1 MHFNNTSFGI
11 LPYVKQVVWI
21 TLVTA
26 IVVLAVVCVRLF
38 SLVHFNA
45 DINIVNADFW
55 RVLWQGLRFD
65 VATSIR
71 LFLPVY
77 LLSLLA
83 VLLPAFMG
91 RCALWLGLVWGG
103 VVAVCVVVLSVANV
117 GYIAFFGTPFNA
129 SAIENLKYDN
139 HAIAESVWG
148 SGSFLGYGLASLI
161 ASIIVAVVCYKMAKW
176 LMVQW
181 VSVKLGVMV
190 STGFVLISL
199 VLVLSLGRG
208 SFGNFPLSHKHLIV
222 SASPTYNNAV
232 PNGVLAVYYAVLE
245 YLDSRNLAP
254 ANDAEGRILY
264 QAFYGHEPREGA
276 LWPQFFVST
285 PKLDLLA
292 EKPPHVV
299 LHLVESLGNEPL
311 TSEFGGQVDLLGG
324 LKGHLQQ
331 DYWFQHFLPAYNDTQ
346 SSLVAMLGNINY
358 PTITQSKYKQVSLD
372 TAAAKVFQRKG
383 YKTVF
388 IYTGYEGIRHRS
400 DFLLNQGFDEVVGAH
415 QLLQQYPQ
423 MPANAWGGE
432 DAYMYDYAANLM
444 LQHGTDKQP
453 LFVVTLTT
461 TNHPPYKVPTSF
473 IGNEPVVD
481 SDLKSKIG
489 SLPYHSLAS
498 VKYTNVHLGQFI
510 SRIKASDIAESTIIA
525 ATGDHAVRGLT
536 GFKGGVLRNIAVPF
550 YLYVPSSYKP
560 NTPVDLEQVASHKD
574 IMPTLYQLSLSEAIY
589 PNMGRN
595 ILAPIKLGS
604 PHNFAASDR
613 YIVTNKG
620 ARLKTK
626 PDVFNPLLIGHG
638 LTLGPPVPEADFAS
652 AQVYDNL
659 VDWMMRKQLVGE
671 GLVDIGGEDP
681 Q

>member
-11 LPYVKQVVWI
+11 LPYVKQVVWL

-26 IVVLAVVCVRLF
+26 VVALAVVCVRLF

-71 LFLPVY
+71 LFFPVY
-77 LLSLLA
+77 LLSFFA
-83 VLLPAFMG
+83 VLLPAFIG
-91 RCALWLGLVWGG
+91 RCALWLGLVWGSA
-103 VVAVCVVVLSVANV
+103 VAVCVVLLSVANV

-129 SAIENLKYDN
+129 SAIESLSYDN

-148 SGSFLGYGLASLI
+148 SGSFLGYGLASLL
-161 ASIIVAVVCYKMAKW
+161 ASTIIAVVCYKMAKW
-176 LMVQW
+176 LIVRW
-181 VSVKLGVMV
+181 VGVKLGVMV

-232 PNGVLAVYYAVLE
+232 PNGALAVYYAVLE
-245 YLDSRNLAP
+245 YLDSRSLTP
-254 ANDAEGRILY
+254 ANDAEGRMLY
-264 QAFYGHEPREGA
+264 QAFYGHEPKKGS
-276 LWPQFFVST
+276 LWPQLFVST
-285 PKLDLLA
+285 PKVELLA
-292 EKPPHVV
+292 DKPPHVV
-299 LHLVESLGNEPL
+299 LNLLESLGNEPL
-311 TSEFGGQVDLLGG
+311 TAEFGDQVDLLGE

-400 DFLLNQGFDEVVGAH
+400 DFLLNQGFDEVIGAH

-423 MPANAWGGE
+423 MPTNVWGGE

-444 LQHGTDKQP
+444 LQHGIDKQP

-461 TNHPPYKVPTSF
+461 TNHSPYKVPSSF

-481 SDLKSKIG
+481 SNLKSKLG
-489 SLPYHSLAS
+489 SLPDQSLATF
-498 VKYTNVHLGQFI
+498 KYTNVHLGRFI

-525 ATGDHAVRGLT
+525 ATGDHAVRGLA
-536 GFKGGVLRNIAVPF
+536 GFKGSVLRNLAVPF
-550 YLYVPSSYKP
+550 YLYVPNSYKP
-560 NTPVDLEQVASHKD
+560 NMPVDLEQVASHKD

-589 PNMGRN
+589 PNVGRN
-595 ILAPIKLGS
+595 ILAPIELGS
-604 PHNFAASDR
+604 PHDFATSDR
-613 YIVTNKG
+613 YIVTKKG

-626 PDVFNPLLIGHG
+626 PDVFYPLLIGHG
-638 LTLGPPVPEADFAS
+638 LTLGPSVTETSFTS

-671 GLVDIGGEDP
+671 GLAGITGDD
-681 Q
+681 